1 MISREERLLQEL
13 QQEGRR
19 SAHMLV
25 KRMSS
30 AQVVMLVDSLQLE
43 GNTQDSLLHKRWE
56 DMDTRLEHRSQRTAC
71 LLSQHMAIRT
81 WALQLLSNLRTVSL
95 KLLPMDNHSMIPLV
109 VIKRRLPAIQHQEC
123 HNRECRA

>member
-43 GNTQDSLLHKRWE
+43 GNTQDSLLHKR
-56 DMDTRLEHRSQRTAC
+56 
-71 LLSQHMAIRT
+71 
-81 WALQLLSNLRTVSL
+81 
-95 KLLPMDNHSMIPLV
+95 
-109 VIKRRLPAIQHQEC
+109 
-123 HNRECRA
+123 